1 MVNGIIMYLQSY
13 NNIYNKQSILYTKIS
28 FLPYQLN
35 KNIILNTNLLIQIKI
50 VIKYYKTQYQRPA
63 LSIIMTYFYNITY

>member
-35 KNIILNTNLLIQIKI
+35 KDIILNTNLLI
-50 VIKYYKTQYQRPA
+50 
-63 LSIIMTYFYNITY
+63 